1 MPTKDFDLPEIGKVK
16 IYKRRGSRGIRIS
29 LHPEQYVRVTM
40 PSWLPYKVGLN
51 FVQARSGW
59 IDTKRKSRRL
69 LTQDMIIGKKHCL
82 KFFPSHQSITRA
94 KVGSSVI
101 SVHYPAIN
109 SISDDSV
116 QETAR
121 KAALT
126 VLKIEAEL
134 LLKSRLKQLSVK
146 HGFTYR
152 LLNTMLMTLPW
163 SLIDHV
169 LLHELLHTKIL
180 KHGPDFWIA
189 FEKLAPGAKK
199 RQKQLRNYQPQ
210 F

>member
-1 MPTKDFDLPEIGKVK
+1 MFYL
-16 IYKRRGSRGIRIS
+16 YA
-29 LHPEQYVRVTM
+29 L
-40 PSWLPYKVGLN
+40 
-51 FVQARSGW
+51 RS
-59 IDTKRKSRRL
+59 T
-69 LTQDMIIGKKHCL
+69 T
-82 KFFPSHQSITRA
+82 
-94 KVGSSVI
+94 
-101 SVHYPAIN
+101 PAIN

-152 LLNTMLMTLPW
+152 LLRLRYLKSRWGSCTSKGDITLNTMLMTLPW